1 MNNDLSADVKPVFLA
16 SCKSDTECGVG
27 CCLMVDP
34 GTVPAD
40 KLKAASF
47 PVTKSSVCSDFATV
61 FAFPYTPS

>member
-16 SCKSDTECGVG
+16 SCKYDTDCGKG

-61 FAFPYTPS
+61 FAFPSIPS

>member
-16 SCKSDTECGVG
+16 SCKSDTECGLG

-40 KLKAASF
+40 KLKAESF
-47 PVTKSSVCSDFATV
+47 PVTE
-61 FAFPYTPS
+61 

>member
-16 SCKSDTECGVG
+16 SCKYDTDCGKG

-34 GTVPAD
+34 GTVPAE

-47 PVTKSSVCSDFATV
+47 PVTE
-61 FAFPYTPS
+61 